1 MKQNRKP
8 RNRPPH
14 EYTEVICDKVTK
26 EQGKVNVAKMVFSKN
41 GAGTSGYLHAKN
53 ESRHRSYTLNKN

>member
-41 GAGTSGYLHAKN
+41 GAGTSGYLHAK
-53 ESRHRSYTLNKN
+53 K